1 MTRGWIGQA
10 ADKWKEGKIKMS
22 KVHWIRWNKSSGGSA
37 GETSTSTNPEFPRG
51 NKPEKLNV
59 CQLYWPPN
67 RWMLLLGWGGG
78 NLNKLKNLEGKPRW
92 QRVWRP
98 DPARELNTARMLGLR
113 NSRERWPLN
122 PEQGWLSDGGYWR
135 TVNLPRNRGRKERS
149 SVQPLQKLGA
159 WWEWARWTKCWGSLR
174 AQLNPG
180 GDC

>member
-1 MTRGWIGQA
+1 MGELGRRQTNEKRVKLKCQRCIESDETRAVVGALEKPQQA
-10 ADKWKEGKIKMS
+10 QTQSFQEETNLKNSTCVSYTGHPTDECCFL
-22 KVHWIRWNKSSGGSA
+22 VGG
-37 GETSTSTNPEFPRG
+37 RG
-51 NKPEKLNV
+51 D
-59 CQLYWPPN
+59 
-67 RWMLLLGWGGG
+67 
-78 NLNKLKNLEGKPRW
+78 LNKLKNLEGKPRW

-135 TVNLPRNRGRKERS
+135 TVNLPRNRGRKERF

-159 WWEWARWTKCWGSLR
+159 WWERARWTKCWGSLR

-180 GDC
+180 KVC